1 MYQHREHSDLQAGE
15 EGVDVAHAGQHLH
28 GAVAVGLGQAGVQ
41 DGLEADG
48 RGVAGRDVE
57 AVVHGAGHGV
67 GRVHHHPDAGAV
79 QDVGV
84 DVVDA
89 VGPQRGLVVVQ
100 GDDEGQPVLRP
111 RGVHQQ
117 LLVLIAP
124 VEGEAVEVVAVE
136 GGGEVGHVAGLLVE
150 LAVDEEVL
158 QVVADVDGLLA
169 QVLVEGPDGRQV
181 RVLLAELE
189 SENAEREKKKKRKK
203 PVILLLAFT
212 VGVLSSPF
220 RRVAC
225 VSRVLDLEG
234 VVLVRLNCCVVVWA
248 LSQFA
253 FPLSVSVKWK
263 KKGSFRLS
271 FLSPGLLCSL

>member
-1 MYQHREHSDLQAGE
+1 M
-15 EGVDVAHAGQHLH
+15 
-28 GAVAVGLGQAGVQ
+28 Q

-48 RGVAGRDVE
+48 GGVAGRDVE

-67 GRVHHHPDAGAV
+67 GRVHHHPDSGAV

-84 DVVDA
+84 DVVDP
-89 VGPQRGLVVVQ
+89 VGPQRRLVVVQ

-117 LLVLIAP
+117 LLVLVAP

-169 QVLVEGPDGRQV
+169 QVLVEGPDGCQV

-189 SENAEREKKKKRKK
+189 SENATQRKK
-203 PVILLLAFT
+203 ARDFT
-212 VGVLSSPF
+212 ASFHRGCSVFAISAYCTCLGSVGP
-220 RRVAC
+220 
-225 VSRVLDLEG
+225 
-234 VVLVRLNCCVVVWA
+234 
-248 LSQFA
+248 
-253 FPLSVSVKWK
+253 
-263 KKGSFRLS
+263 
-271 FLSPGLLCSL
+271 